1 MSMTTRTRYFV
12 IASLLVLGVG
22 LGTGL
27 VAYYV
32 GFPAGALGRQGG
44 PDELAYVPRDAAAI
58 GYADV
63 QEIMTSELRQKIR
76 HALPA
81 HENGQQ
87 EIQNQTGINIE
98 TDVDRIVACLYPE
111 RDSVT
116 KGSGMVLARGRFDE
130 VKIESLMREHGA
142 HVEDYNGKRLI
153 VAEIDPDHR
162 GATTDPSDRADTDTP
177 SRTRTRTSLS
187 LSFIEPG
194 LAAIGSS
201 ELIRQAIDLHHA
213 GNNPQK
219 GVESVTGNEE
229 LMNLVRSIDSSNAW
243 AVGRF
248 DALRSRAHLPEG
260 LAQLPAI
267 TWVSLSGHV
276 DGGLRGVLRAEARD
290 DEAANNLRDV
300 VRGFLALAKMS
311 GGSRP
316 ELQLMMQSLE
326 LTGTGKTVALS
337 FSVPAEVFDLV
348 GAVANK
354 AVKPEAR

>member
-1 MSMTTRTRYFV
+1 MTTRTRYFV

-22 LGTGL
+22 FGTGL

-44 PDELAYVPRDAAAI
+44 PEELAYVPRDAAAI
-58 GYADV
+58 AYADV
-63 QEIMTSELRQKIR
+63 HEIMTSELRQKIR
-76 HALPA
+76 RALPTQ
-81 HENGQQ
+81 ENGQQ

-111 RDSVT
+111 RDGAT
-116 KGSGMVLARGRFDE
+116 GGSGMVLARGRFDE
-130 VKIESLMREHGA
+130 VRIESLMREHGA
-142 HVEDYNGKRLI
+142 HVEDYHGKRVI
-153 VAEIDPDHR
+153 IADVPVEHQHDTVGGGDAPDADAPMRRHR
-162 GATTDPSDRADTDTP
+162 P
-177 SRTRTRTSLS
+177 TSLS
-187 LSFIEPG
+187 LSFLEPG
-194 LAAIGSS
+194 LVAMGSTD
-201 ELIRQAIDLHHA
+201 LIRHAIDLHRA
-213 GNNPQK
+213 GNNPQT

-229 LMNLVRSIDSSNAW
+229 LMNLVRSIDDSNAW

-248 DALRSRAHLPEG
+248 DALRSQAHLPQG

-276 DGGLRGVLRAEARD
+276 NGGIRGVLRAEARD

-311 GGSRP
+311 AGSRP

-326 LTGTGKTVALS
+326 LSGVGKTVALS
-337 FSVPAEVFDLV
+337 FAVPAEVFDIV

-354 AVKPEAR
+354 AVKPDAQ